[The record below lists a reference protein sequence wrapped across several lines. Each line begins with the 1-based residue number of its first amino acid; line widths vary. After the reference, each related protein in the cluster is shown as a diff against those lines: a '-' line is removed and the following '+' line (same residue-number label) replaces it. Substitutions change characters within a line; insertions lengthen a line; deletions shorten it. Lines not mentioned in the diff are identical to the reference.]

1 MANILTI
8 PIFKDIILP
17 FLLVFT
23 LFFAILQKSKLL
35 GDGKSQIDAI
45 VSFVIAGILISFAN
59 AVGIITKMTVF
70 MVISIFILFVFM
82 LIYGFAYG
90 DTKGD
95 PLKPGLKMFIGV
107 IAFIAV
113 VVATLIIAGYWDPVL
128 NFFTSSNIGINIIFI
143 ILIGAAIS
151 AVLFGGKKKE

>member
-23 LFFAILQKSKLL
+23 LFFAILEKSKLL
-35 GDGKSQIDAI
+35 GEGKSQINAI
-45 VSFVIAGILISFAN
+45 ISFVIAGILISFAN

-82 LIYGFAYG
+82 LIYSFAYG
-90 DTKGD
+90 DKTGD
-95 PLKPGLKMFIGV
+95 PLKPGLKTFIGIV
-107 IAFIAV
+107 ALIAV
-113 VVATLIIAGYWDPVL
+113 IVATLIITGYWDSVFT
-128 NFFTSSNIGINIIFI
+128 FFSSSSIGINILFI
-143 ILIGAAIS
+143 ILIGAAIA
-151 AVLFGGKKKE
+151 AVLFGGKKDK